1 MTYIII
7 IILLI
12 LTLLA
17 IIFIKYKK
25 LKDIENAILTCE
37 KSLNKQLKNKN
48 EIIEK
53 VIKSINNEELNK
65 FTYNEEETIHE
76 KENNLFNI
84 RWDINKYL
92 LENPKKN
99 NKFKNN
105 ILKLNQIDDDIE
117 GLKDYYNANV
127 INYNELFLKKP
138 INLIY
143 KLLHFTQYKSFK
155 LRKIDDYEILK
166 N

>member
-1 MTYIII
+1 MIYLII
-7 IILLI
+7 IILIILI
-12 LTLLA
+12 LLA

-25 LKDIENAILTCE
+25 LKDLENAIITCE
-37 KSLNKQLKNKN
+37 NNLENQLNQKK

-76 KENNLFNI
+76 KEDNLFNI

-92 LENPKKN
+92 LENPKKS

-105 ILKLNQIDDDIE
+105 IIKLNEIDDNIE

-127 INYNELFLKKP
+127 INYNELYLKKP
-138 INLIY
+138 TNIIY
-143 KLLHFTQYKSFK
+143 KLLKFTPYKSFK